1 MILFLRHRKSGKKRK
16 LNAEE
21 EKRKKDRGR
30 RKRNAREKQPRL
42 IPAAEAAE
50 APVVEATAPLAE
62 TVEETKTQMADFLI
76 AGVGYLRMVAAVLGK
91 GNG

>member
-1 MILFLRHRKSGKKRK
+1 MGMILFLRHRKSGKKRK

-42 IPAAEAAE
+42 PAEVVEVPLAAEVAVPDKRTE
-50 APVVEATAPLAE
+50 SKVRKIEVQKEGVVRDA
-62 TVEETKTQMADFLI
+62 KD
-76 AGVGYLRMVAAVLGK
+76 
-91 GNG
+91 